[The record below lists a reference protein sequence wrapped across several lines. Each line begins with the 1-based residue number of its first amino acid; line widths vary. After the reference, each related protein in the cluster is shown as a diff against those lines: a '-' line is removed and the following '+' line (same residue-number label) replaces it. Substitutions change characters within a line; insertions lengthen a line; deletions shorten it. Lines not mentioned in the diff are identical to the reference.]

1 MSKTTLLQT
10 ILLVLCL
17 LVSPQ
22 AVYADVYTT
31 VFKSQSKLAA
41 SGNRLAQYKLG
52 NLYEMGIGT
61 DIDINAAK
69 NWYGKAANSG
79 STAAKNRLIYL
90 EVLIS
95 GYKPTQHNK
104 WLKTIKKGT
113 AANNVDATLLLG
125 QLYRHGIGVNKDLHR
140 ALALF
145 DQTGALGNSMIDREV
160 AAAKIELETQQAKTK
175 AKQDRKTAQPKKHSQ
190 QTTAAVKNKPSRAQL
205 QAEKRRRYEAAM
217 KKIKQEAAELEAQ
230 QRWAES
236 Q

>member
-10 ILLVLCL
+10 ILLVHCL
-17 LVSPQ
+17 LIPPQ
-22 AVYADVYTT
+22 VVYADVYTQL
-31 VFKSQSKLAA
+31 FKVQTKLAA

-69 NWYGKAANSG
+69 NWYVKAASSG

-90 EVLIS
+90 EILSS
-95 GYKPTQHNK
+95 GYKSTQHEK
-104 WLKTIKKGT
+104 WLQTIKKGT
-113 AANNVDATLLLG
+113 DANNVDATLLLG
-125 QLYRHGIGVNKDLHR
+125 QLYRHGIGVNKDLAR

-145 DQTGALGNSMIDREV
+145 NQTGSLGNSMIDREIE
-160 AAAKIELETQQAKTK
+160 ATQTELEAQKAKTK
-175 AKQDRKTAQPKKHSQ
+175 AIQPVVTKKQSPQP
-190 QTTAAVKNKPSRAQL
+190 AATIKNKPNREQM

-217 KKIKQEAAELEAQ
+217 KKMQQEAARLEAQ